1 MMQVSQKSRYA
12 LRALFELA
20 RHYGE
25 GPVRIAE
32 IAERQAIPP
41 RFLEGILNQL
51 KQAGLLRSVRGARGG
66 YELGHDPAA
75 VTVGDMM
82 RVTEGPIAPNRC
94 VDESNHETCPLYPD
108 CAFLPMWQRAAEALS
123 SVYDTTSLQDLL
135 DQDQFRRDQGSLTYS
150 I

>member
-25 GPVRIAE
+25 GPIRIGD
-32 IAERQAIPP
+32 IAREQAIPP

-51 KQAGLLRSVRGARGG
+51 KQSGLLRSVRGARGG
-66 YELGHDPAA
+66 YELARDPGDI
-75 VTVGDMM
+75 TVGEMM
-82 RVTEGPIAPNRC
+82 RITEGPIAPTGC
-94 VDESNHETCPLYPD
+94 ALGQDEDNCPLYPD
-108 CAFLPMWQRAAEALS
+108 CAFLPMWRRAGEALS
-123 SVYDTTSLQDLL
+123 SVYDSTSFADLL
-135 DQDQFRRDQGSLTYS
+135 AEDRKRQENHSPIYV